1 MEKIT
6 YRDII
11 LSEIKK
17 IQDKHKNDPPEE
29 KRYWKRIV
37 NTLLVDLEE
46 YERTRRAVIPI
57 NVEYEDFFD
66 QLWSLIEELFFRG
79 IQ

>member
-11 LSEIKK
+11 LSEIKR

-29 KRYWKRIV
+29 KRYWKKIV
-37 NTLLVDLEE
+37 NTLLLDLED
-46 YERTRRAVIPI
+46 YEVRKRAIIPI
-57 NVEYEDFFD
+57 DLEYEDFFEKI
-66 QLWSLIEELFFRG
+66 WFLIEELFFRG
-79 IQ
+79 I